1 MSEEDPESSTPE
13 KDINSESL
21 SHQSAHSLEDEEDQP
36 DEYTNYQ
43 QNQDISD
50 KNEEE
55 IIENENNEIKD
66 PNILGENDNKYIAM
80 IEGLEDELYIEQ
92 YITKSLKKDPDFNEE
107 VNKLKNELVNKNN
120 KLEQLKLIN
129 KKQENTLI
137 EFRAKLKKEKTMNN
151 KVIINNGTNDKLN
164 NNINLREVSKNEAMN
179 NAIKNKDSDL
189 TNVLNK
195 MNLLKKENEDLKK
208 KIYQIENN
216 YNSIHNNNSNQ
227 NYEDNTQKNLEK
239 IKFLQTEKRLI
250 EKQLIEHNKCIE
262 EQNLINK
269 EYNNLKNELRLLK
282 INNQEIKTKIK
293 EFEKKILNI
302 EINDINNMNIINS
315 NNITNL
321 IHKKKNKNNISNRRT
336 PSIRNTTFSKTL
348 PKVQNKNLLPIISI
362 QPLIQNISNYSNN
375 NSNNKSILSE
385 EFLKKIKNY
394 FNENENDYFNLI
406 EKINNIENYNIN
418 FDSNYTQLKKFN
430 TQVGILDK
438 INLLNLDGKENE
450 GGIKIMNHKL
460 NLLKDENIQQNK
472 KIEELNKHLDNIKH
486 IEKEKDNE
494 INALLNKIN
503 SMKNTLKL
511 DNK

>member
-1 MSEEDPESSTPE
+1 MSEEDPESSTPEE

-21 SHQSAHSLEDEEDQP
+21 SHQSVKSMDDNEEEQP
-36 DEYTNYQ
+36 DDYTNYPP
-43 QNQDISD
+43 NQEISD
-50 KNEEE
+50 KNEE
-55 IIENENNEIKD
+55 IIENENNEIVNE
-66 PNILGENDNKYIAM
+66 NILGENDDKYIAM

-92 YITKSLKKDPDFNEE
+92 YITKSLKKDSDFNEE
-107 VNKLKNELVNKNN
+107 VNKLKTELNNKNN

-137 EFRAKLKKEKTMNN
+137 EFRNKLKKEKTMNN
-151 KVIINNGTNDKLN
+151 KVIINNENSPQLKN
-164 NNINLREVSKNEAMN
+164 QSLREVSKNEAMN

-195 MNLLKKENEDLKK
+195 MNYLKKENEDLKK

-216 YNSIHNNNSNQ
+216 YTSNHTNNTT
-227 NYEDNTQKNLEK
+227 YEDSTQKNLEK

-282 INNQEIKTKIK
+282 INNQDIKTKIK

-302 EINDINNMNIINS
+302 EINDINNSNS
-315 NNITNL
+315 NYMNYNNNISNL
-321 IHKKKNKNNISNRRT
+321 LIKKKNNNIINRRT

-348 PKVQNKNLLPIISI
+348 PKVQNKNILPIISI
-362 QPLIQNISNYSNN
+362 QPLIPNISNYSNN
-375 NSNNKSILSE
+375 NQSNKSILSE
-385 EFLKKIKNY
+385 DFLKKIKNY
-394 FNENENDYFNLI
+394 FNENEGDYFNLI
-406 EKINNIENYNIN
+406 EKINNIENNTG
-418 FDSNYTQLKKFN
+418 DNYAKLKKYN
-430 TQVGILDK
+430 TQVGIMDK
-438 INLLNLDGKENE
+438 INVINFEGKENE
-450 GGIKIMNHKL
+450 GGIKIMNQKL

-472 KIEELNKHLDNIKH
+472 KIEELNKHLDNIKI

-503 SMKNTLKL
+503 SMKNNLKL

>member
-1 MSEEDPESSTPE
+1 MSEEDPESSTPEE

-21 SHQSAHSLEDEEDQP
+21 SHQSVKSMDDNEEEQP
-36 DEYTNYQ
+36 DDYTNYPP
-43 QNQDISD
+43 NQEISD
-50 KNEEE
+50 KNEE
-55 IIENENNEIKD
+55 IIENENNEIVD
-66 PNILGENDNKYIAM
+66 ENILGENDDKYIAM

-92 YITKSLKKDPDFNEE
+92 YITKSLKKDSDFNEE
-107 VNKLKNELVNKNN
+107 VNKLKTELNNKNN

-137 EFRAKLKKEKTMNN
+137 EFRNKLKKEKTMNN
-151 KVIINNGTNDKLN
+151 KVIINNENSPQLKN
-164 NNINLREVSKNEAMN
+164 QSLREVSKNEAMN

-195 MNLLKKENEDLKK
+195 MNYLKKENEDLKK

-216 YNSIHNNNSNQ
+216 YTSNHTNNTT
-227 NYEDNTQKNLEK
+227 YEDSTQKNLEK

-282 INNQEIKTKIK
+282 INNQDIKAKIK

-302 EINDINNMNIINS
+302 EINDINNSNS
-315 NNITNL
+315 NYMNYNNNISNL
-321 IHKKKNKNNISNRRT
+321 LIKKKNNNIINRRT

-348 PKVQNKNLLPIISI
+348 PKVQNKNILPIISI
-362 QPLIQNISNYSNN
+362 QPLIPNISNYSNN
-375 NSNNKSILSE
+375 NQSNKSILSE
-385 EFLKKIKNY
+385 DFLKKIKNY
-394 FNENENDYFNLI
+394 FNENEGDYFNLI
-406 EKINNIENYNIN
+406 EKINNIENNTG
-418 FDSNYTQLKKFN
+418 DNYAKLKKYN
-430 TQVGILDK
+430 TQVGIMDK
-438 INLLNLDGKENE
+438 INVINFEGKENE
-450 GGIKIMNHKL
+450 GGIKIMNQKL
-460 NLLKDENIQQNK
+460 NLLKDENIKKNK
-472 KIEELNKHLDNIKH
+472 KIEELNKHLDNIKI

-503 SMKNTLKL
+503 SMKNNLKL

>member
-107 VNKLKNELVNKNN
+107 VNKLKSELVNKNN

-208 KIYQIENN
+208 KIYQIENS
-216 YNSIHNNNSNQ
+216 YNSNHNNNSNQ
-227 NYEDNTQKNLEK
+227 NYEDSTQKNLEK

-293 EFEKKILNI
+293 EYEK
-302 EINDINNMNIINS
+302 
-315 NNITNL
+315 
-321 IHKKKNKNNISNRRT
+321 
-336 PSIRNTTFSKTL
+336 
-348 PKVQNKNLLPIISI
+348 
-362 QPLIQNISNYSNN
+362 
-375 NSNNKSILSE
+375 
-385 EFLKKIKNY
+385 
-394 FNENENDYFNLI
+394 
-406 EKINNIENYNIN
+406 
-418 FDSNYTQLKKFN
+418 
-430 TQVGILDK
+430 
-438 INLLNLDGKENE
+438 
-450 GGIKIMNHKL
+450 
-460 NLLKDENIQQNK
+460 
-472 KIEELNKHLDNIKH
+472 
-486 IEKEKDNE
+486 
-494 INALLNKIN
+494 
-503 SMKNTLKL
+503 
-511 DNK
+511 

>member
-1 MSEEDPESSTPE
+1 MSEEDPESSTPEE

-21 SHQSAHSLEDEEDQP
+21 SHQSVKSMDDNEEEQP
-36 DEYTNYQ
+36 DDYTNYPP
-43 QNQDISD
+43 NQEISD
-50 KNEEE
+50 KNEE
-55 IIENENNEIKD
+55 IIENENNEIVNE
-66 PNILGENDNKYIAM
+66 NILGENDDKYIAM

-92 YITKSLKKDPDFNEE
+92 YITKSLKKDSDFNEE
-107 VNKLKNELVNKNN
+107 VNKLKTELNNKNN

-137 EFRAKLKKEKTMNN
+137 EFRNKLKKEKTMNN
-151 KVIINNGTNDKLN
+151 KVIINNENSPQLKN
-164 NNINLREVSKNEAMN
+164 QSLREVSKNEAMN

-195 MNLLKKENEDLKK
+195 MNYLKKENEDLKK

-216 YNSIHNNNSNQ
+216 YTSNHTNNTT
-227 NYEDNTQKNLEK
+227 YEDSTQKNLEK

-282 INNQEIKTKIK
+282 INNQDIKAKIK

-302 EINDINNMNIINS
+302 EINDINNSNS
-315 NNITNL
+315 NYMNYNNNISNL
-321 IHKKKNKNNISNRRT
+321 LIKKKNNNIINRRT

-348 PKVQNKNLLPIISI
+348 PKVQNKNILPIISI
-362 QPLIQNISNYSNN
+362 QPLIPNISNYSNN
-375 NSNNKSILSE
+375 NQSNKSILSE
-385 EFLKKIKNY
+385 DFLKKIKNY
-394 FNENENDYFNLI
+394 FNENEGDYFNLI
-406 EKINNIENYNIN
+406 EKINNIENNTG
-418 FDSNYTQLKKFN
+418 DNYAKLKKYN
-430 TQVGILDK
+430 TQVGIMDK
-438 INLLNLDGKENE
+438 INVINFEGKENE
-450 GGIKIMNHKL
+450 GGIKIMNQKL

-472 KIEELNKHLDNIKH
+472 KIEELNKHLDNIKI

-503 SMKNTLKL
+503 SMKNNLKL

>member
-1 MSEEDPESSTPE
+1 MSEEEPESSTPE

-21 SHQSAHSLEDEEDQP
+21 SHQSVKSLEDEEEEQP
-36 DEYTNYQ
+36 DEYTNYP
-43 QNQDISD
+43 QNKENTD
-50 KNEEE
+50 KNEE
-55 IIENENNEIKD
+55 IIEREDNEIMNQ
-66 PNILGENDNKYIAM
+66 NILGENDDKYIAM

-92 YITKSLKKDPDFNEE
+92 YITKSLKKDADFNEQ
-107 VNKLKNELVNKNN
+107 VNKLKTELNNKNN

-137 EFRAKLKKEKTMNN
+137 EFRNKLKKEKTMNN
-151 KVIINNGTNDKLN
+151 KVIINNENDIKLKS
-164 NNINLREVSKNEAMN
+164 NNIREVSKNEAMN
-179 NAIKNKDSDL
+179 GGIKNKDIDL

-227 NYEDNTQKNLEK
+227 NYEDSTQKNLEK

-302 EINDINNMNIINS
+302 EINDMNIINS

-375 NSNNKSILSE
+375 NSNNKSILSDQE
-385 EFLKKIKNY
+385 
-394 FNENENDYFNLI
+394 
-406 EKINNIENYNIN
+406 
-418 FDSNYTQLKKFN
+418 
-430 TQVGILDK
+430 
-438 INLLNLDGKENE
+438 
-450 GGIKIMNHKL
+450 
-460 NLLKDENIQQNK
+460 
-472 KIEELNKHLDNIKH
+472 
-486 IEKEKDNE
+486 
-494 INALLNKIN
+494 
-503 SMKNTLKL
+503 
-511 DNK
+511 